1 MYDSHESCKGAT
13 MQISVDV
20 NEELMKKAMRLSGLP
35 TQEAVIE
42 EGLRMVIC
50 TSDHTLEDLAG
61 VFPLDIDLDKSRR
74 D

>member
-1 MYDSHESCKGAT
+1 
-13 MQISVDV
+13 MQIDV
-20 NEELMKKAMRLSGLP
+20 NINDELMNKALKLSGLA
-35 TQEAVIE
+35 TKEAVIE

-50 TSDHTLEDLAG
+50 TSKHSLADLFG